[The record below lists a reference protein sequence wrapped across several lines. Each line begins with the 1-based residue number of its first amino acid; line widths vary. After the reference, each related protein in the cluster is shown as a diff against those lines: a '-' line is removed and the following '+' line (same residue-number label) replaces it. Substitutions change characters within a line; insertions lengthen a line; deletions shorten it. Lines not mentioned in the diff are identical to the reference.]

1 MMRRG
6 RLSLK
11 RVSSSFVIHSVNST
25 PVQTTNPLSR
35 SELGKIGEAINV
47 GPDDQSLWY
56 YHQFLMLNLVS
67 FVGHPTIT
75 PAFTQEERVTYLR
88 REIEGIQELLEDYDD
103 AKLIYEALF
112 DYTLYLCQ
120 LQERKPNEQEE
131 EDLRSWLGCLKKL
144 DPMRSGRWA
153 DLERDLGLRITRE

>member
-1 MMRRG
+1 MGKTGWTRTNHV
-6 RLSLK
+6 
-11 RVSSSFVIHSVNST
+11 RV
-25 PVQTTNPLSR
+25 L
-35 SELGKIGEAINV
+35 ELNKIGEAINV

-56 YHQFLMLNLVS
+56 YHQFLMLNLVNS
-67 FVGHPTIT
+67 AENPIIA
-75 PAFTQEERVTYLR
+75 PAFTQEERVAYLR
-88 REIEGIQELLEDYDD
+88 REIESIQELLEDYDD

-131 EDLRSWLGCLKKL
+131 KDLKGWLGNLKKL

-153 DLERDLGLRITRE
+153 DLERDFGLKE

>member
-1 MMRRG
+1 M
-6 RLSLK
+6 L
-11 RVSSSFVIHSVNST
+11 
-25 PVQTTNPLSR
+25 
-35 SELGKIGEAINV
+35 ELNKIGEAINV

-56 YHQFLMLNLVS
+56 YHQFLMLNLVNS
-67 FVGHPTIT
+67 VEHPTIA

-120 LQERKPNEQEE
+120 LQGRKPNEQEE
-131 EDLRSWLGCLKKL
+131 KDLNGWLGNLKKL

-153 DLERDLGLRITRE
+153 DLDRDFGLKE